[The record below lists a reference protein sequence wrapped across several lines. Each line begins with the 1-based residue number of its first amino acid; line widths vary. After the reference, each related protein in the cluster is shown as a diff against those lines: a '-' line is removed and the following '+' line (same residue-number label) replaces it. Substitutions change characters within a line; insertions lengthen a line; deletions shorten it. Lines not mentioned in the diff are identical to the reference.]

1 MKLIKWGNLP
11 VRHLWSRGSII
22 KLWRG
27 RKSKETPAEA
37 DKLPEFVA
45 DLDQSFRMWLVS
57 RESSI
62 KTIPRE
68 IAFEGTLSLSGYFSA
83 TLRSES
89 GTLLVTPTGE
99 IDGDI
104 AVEHAIVEG
113 SVRGDISAQGS
124 IELGAA
130 ARVIGDIEMPTLK
143 IQPGAIF
150 EGQCTFLSN
159 TSAAR
164 AKDAA

>member
-1 MKLIKWGNLP
+1 MKLIKRGKSP
-11 VRHLWSRGSII
+11 APHFWSRGSII
-22 KLWRG
+22 KLWHG
-27 RKSKETPAEA
+27 RKPKETPPEE
-37 DKLPEFVA
+37 DKLPEFIA
-45 DLDQSFRMWLVS
+45 DLDQSFKRWLVS
-57 RESSI
+57 RQTSI
-62 KTIPRE
+62 KKIPRE

-83 TLRSES
+83 TLRSET

-104 AVEHAIVEG
+104 AVENAIVEG

-130 ARVIGDIEMPTLK
+130 ARVIGDIEMPALK
-143 IQPGAIF
+143 IRPGAIF

-159 TSAAR
+159 APAAR